1 MRTKKRKIILSVI
14 LIGIVISVLVLSFIA
29 LGRYKTL
36 NTYSNQIIE
45 NLSIGICDL
54 DNSADYL
61 NKVNSLELPDEV
73 KNEMIE
79 EYVTEE
85 NPLMYA
91 VLMNSKIRSNIS
103 VFTNQVEIIINAPDM
118 MKFVETYNGDLSSEK
133 ILNDVKKYCISAP
146 KKEFSF
152 VITYQISDDEWTAQY
167 DERVVANALTG
178 GLADAYD
185 KYANEWLNEEIESME
200 D

>member
-1 MRTKKRKIILSVI
+1 MRTKKRKIILSII
-14 LIGIVISVLVLSFIA
+14 LIGISLSVLVLGIIE

-36 NTYSNQIIE
+36 NTYSDQIIE
-45 NLSIGICDL
+45 NLSEGICNL
-54 DNSADYL
+54 DNSTDYP

-73 KNEMIE
+73 KNEMIQ

-91 VLMNSKIRSNIS
+91 VLTNSEIRSNIS
-103 VFTNQVEIIINAPDM
+103 VFTKQIEIIINAPDM
-118 MKFVETYNGDLSSEK
+118 MKFVEDYNGDLSSEK
-133 ILNDVKKYCISAP
+133 ILEDVKKYCSTAV

-152 VITYQISDDEWTAQY
+152 IITYKISDDEWSAQY
-167 DERVVANALTG
+167 DERIVANALTG

-185 KYANEWLNEEIESME
+185 KYANEWINEEIEHME